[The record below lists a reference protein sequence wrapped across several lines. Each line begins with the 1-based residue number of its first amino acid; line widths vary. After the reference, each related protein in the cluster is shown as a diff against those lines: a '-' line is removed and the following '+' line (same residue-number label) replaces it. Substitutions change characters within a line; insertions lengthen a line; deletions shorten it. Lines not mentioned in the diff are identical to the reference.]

1 MTNRTFVVTGGN
13 TGIGRAIAQALA
25 AAEHHV
31 VITSRNQDRGVQAVA
46 GIQQAIRH
54 ANVEMVIGDL
64 STIASTHQLA
74 DTLLERFP
82 NIAVLINNAGGPAPG
97 SHTDHTIQDFRNA
110 VELSM
115 ISSIDMTARVLPG
128 MRERG
133 FGRVINITSIA
144 VKQPIVGLIMS
155 NTARTG
161 LVGYMKTVAT
171 EVAADGVTVNNICP
185 GLILTDRMYELLGE
199 DATIDMKPP
208 EGGGLPAEL
217 VGSIPMKRMG
227 KPEEV
232 GALAAF
238 LASDKASFIT
248 GVSILIDGGAYKG
261 LH

>member
-1 MTNRTFVVTGGN
+1 MGLKDKVAIVCASSKGM
-13 TGIGRAIAQALA
+13 GRACAEALA
-25 AAEHHV
+25 GEGAHV
-31 VITSRNQDRGVQAVA
+31 VLCARHKDALKDASDAVREAGVRAVPVVADMTSEEDRARLVQTAESEFGRV
-46 GIQQAIRH
+46 
-54 ANVEMVIGDL
+54 D
-64 STIASTHQLA
+64 
-74 DTLLERFP
+74 
-82 NIAVLINNAGGPAPG
+82 VLINNAGGPAPG

-185 GLILTDRMYELLGE
+185 GLILTDRMYDLLGE
-199 DATIDMKPP
+199 NATIDMKPP
-208 EGGGLPAEL
+208 EGGGLTAEL